1 MEKQEM
7 EKKFKGYNT
16 QLLQNKFKKST
27 SEVEKE
33 VIASILQKR
42 GVMPIAEV
50 LKGYAY
56 DEEQEKPF
64 EVEDKNEEPQN
75 ISEKIKKIKEISRN
89 EGKRTSYHKA
99 DIYGISKIIPEIKV
113 GKILKV
119 ISKSKEFIG
128 RVENIYVAFGKKD
141 EVICIK
147 NEEGKIKRVFSR
159 IIKEKGYE
167 LQTK

>member
-42 GVMPIAEV
+42 GVMSIAEEV
-50 LKGYAY
+50 KGYAY

-64 EVEDKNEEPQN
+64 EVEDKNVQEEVPVQ
-75 ISEKIKKIKEISRN
+75 KEP
-89 EGKRTSYHKA
+89 KA
-99 DIYGISKIIPEIKV
+99 K
-113 GKILKV
+113 
-119 ISKSKEFIG
+119 
-128 RVENIYVAFGKKD
+128 
-141 EVICIK
+141 
-147 NEEGKIKRVFSR
+147 
-159 IIKEKGYE
+159 KEKVQKE
-167 LQTK
+167 KERTDKENQVHH